1 MDATVLIIGAGT
13 FGVSTAWHLSQHH
26 RDPSQVTLLD
36 RHASPPP
43 RSAAAD
49 VNRVLTAD
57 YASPLYAGLAREAL
71 SFWAEDPDLEW
82 YFHKVGRL
90 VLREDSHPG
99 AARGGGKEEEEVV
112 GNRRGAGPRAVPACA
127 EVVELAGVGRRWGVL
142 DGTDTRGLQGAYL
155 DPEAGWV
162 DSATATWQFLET
174 AVRRRVK
181 REVGDVAELLVDRA
195 SRRIKGAR
203 TRDGRTFLAE
213 TVILAAGA
221 WTSALL
227 SPVEDA
233 LGIAEEDRIERQ
245 AQATAIISASYPVAG
260 EELKRMAECKMPCIM
275 YGQGGEVVPAT
286 RDNKTLRYTNLK
298 TKIINT
304 IVTSSGK
311 RISAPPEERSQ
322 HDVPKRLKIEMEETL
337 TKRLMPGF
345 AKGRPKWRMCCTS
358 KLCHSCMNAFSS
370 KIKNS
375 HLESRIDTPQGT
387 IIHQQRTCFSADIL
401 TSGVYSS

>member
-26 RDPSQVTLLD
+26 HDPSQVTLLD
-36 RHASPPP
+36 RDASPPP
-43 RSAAAD
+43 HSAAAD

-57 YASPLYAGLAREAL
+57 YPSPLYAGLAREAL

-90 VLREDSHPG
+90 VLREDGHS
-99 AARGGGKEEEEVV
+99 AAGGGGGEEEEVV
-112 GNRRGAGPRAVPACA
+112 VGSRRSAGARAVPAGA
-127 EVVELAGVGRRWGVL
+127 EDVELAGVGRRWGVL
-142 DGTDTRGLQGAYL
+142 DGTDTRGLRGAYL
-155 DPEAGWV
+155 EPEAGWV

-181 REVGDVAELLVDRA
+181 REVGDVMELLVDRE

-245 AQATAIISASYPVAG
+245 AQATAIVSASYPVAG
-260 EELKRMAECKMPCIM
+260 EELKRMAEYKMPCIM
-275 YGQGGEVVPAT
+275 YGQAGEVVPAT

-298 TKIINT
+298 TKIVNT

-311 RISAPPEERSQ
+311 RISAPPEKRSQ
-322 HDVPKRLKIEMEETL
+322 DDVPKRLKVEMAETL

-345 AKGRPKWRMCCTS
+345 ARGRPKWRMCCMS
-358 KLCHSCMNAFSS
+358 ELYRSCTNA
-370 KIKNS
+370 
-375 HLESRIDTPQGT
+375 
-387 IIHQQRTCFSADIL
+387 
-401 TSGVYSS
+401 YSF